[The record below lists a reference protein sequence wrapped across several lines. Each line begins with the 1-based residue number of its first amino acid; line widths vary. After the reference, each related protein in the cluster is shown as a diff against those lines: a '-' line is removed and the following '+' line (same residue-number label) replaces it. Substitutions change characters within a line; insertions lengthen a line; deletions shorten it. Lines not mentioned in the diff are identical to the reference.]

1 MSYSDDPNR
10 ESTTDQNSNSLLEM
24 LPSGTA
30 TSAGTLDLSFMGA
43 ALPAVLRD
51 DLAEQEEE
59 TGDEY
64 YYDNNNNDYYNDGY
78 HHHHHDDASRVS
90 EVSHNSLRLS
100 ALNATLKRL
109 SLQERFRIP
118 QHLID
123 TLYADRIPTEVT
135 QPVTADT
142 AAALT
147 TTPNELAA
155 PPRPRLYNRALH
167 PSRLAS
173 MSSGGTTTAYDGD
186 DDSDAILRSR
196 RSSDDNDGGS
206 TLPSMGGT
214 TASTR
219 VGDGG
224 KATATPPTTT
234 RDASEAVMVSAHNH
248 LPATTDPNQRV
259 LTVGSP
265 RKPPNSPARTGTTV
279 LTQSPQSSD
288 AVAAIIQS
296 ISEELY
302 LEDPSSNTGSLVGY
316 GGSSSAVMSRGTIR
330 PSDTMKAVVGTSA
343 SLTSSNPQ
351 STLLPTDTM
360 QAVMGSSS
368 SLAYSGMGGAVI
380 RPSDTMQ
387 AVVGGT
393 PSASTGRTSRAP
405 PPPKVIPSPTAH
417 VNTHTSG
424 PSPLH
429 LARSS
434 NPSLPRYMSPT
445 ASSAGG
451 QPIKLHVSPG
461 RIPSYP
467 IDLSDVDESVVASTT
482 VASSHAPLHSFSLP
496 EDRRKAIYVEAYGK
510 QMRHQPSPTK
520 AFPHTSPIPVG
531 RRTNPTTPVVQS
543 SGTSSIDVVKQA
555 RRVERSGSGRVL
567 YVDVTEN
574 DDAAAAAGAS
584 ITASSLEPDSDA
596 AVMELQSTT
605 WIASSRTGGGGGGG
619 EPSHR
624 SLQLSSAPPTPQQ
637 QRKLALQGM
646 SVSGSSVWGGTYDRT
661 AVTSLSSTAAAST
674 TPVVGTTKSASA
686 KHWPRENN
694 GRAANP
700 SPGGVTDHHTAPTPK
715 ASSSRP
721 APQIFF
727 PTDNNKGAEEGFDEW
742 LDSALATKTFDKTT
756 SSDEEK
762 EALDDWLDS
771 VIS

>member
-1 MSYSDDPNR
+1 MGRSQVLFNRRKGRNRGGGSGGRGAAGRTGVAAASSSSEQHQGGQQRTASGAAGRGGGGGGDERRGCIHNSISRDGRDDGITRRRSPSSSTSQYSPTQHPGGSSQQQNFEVDRSMSYSDDPNR

-279 LTQSPQSSD
+279 LTQSPQS
-288 AVAAIIQS
+288 
-296 ISEELY
+296 E
-302 LEDPSSNTGSLVGY
+302 N
-316 GGSSSAVMSRGTIR
+316 
-330 PSDTMKAVVGTSA
+330 
-343 SLTSSNPQ
+343 
-351 STLLPTDTM
+351 
-360 QAVMGSSS
+360 
-368 SLAYSGMGGAVI
+368 AVI
-380 RPSDTMQ
+380 
-387 AVVGGT
+387 
-393 PSASTGRTSRAP
+393 
-405 PPPKVIPSPTAH
+405 
-417 VNTHTSG
+417 
-424 PSPLH
+424 
-429 LARSS
+429 
-434 NPSLPRYMSPT
+434 
-445 ASSAGG
+445 
-451 QPIKLHVSPG
+451 
-461 RIPSYP
+461 
-467 IDLSDVDESVVASTT
+467 
-482 VASSHAPLHSFSLP
+482 
-496 EDRRKAIYVEAYGK
+496 
-510 QMRHQPSPTK
+510 
-520 AFPHTSPIPVG
+520 
-531 RRTNPTTPVVQS
+531 
-543 SGTSSIDVVKQA
+543 
-555 RRVERSGSGRVL
+555 
-567 YVDVTEN
+567 
-574 DDAAAAAGAS
+574 
-584 ITASSLEPDSDA
+584 
-596 AVMELQSTT
+596 
-605 WIASSRTGGGGGGG
+605 
-619 EPSHR
+619 
-624 SLQLSSAPPTPQQ
+624 
-637 QRKLALQGM
+637 
-646 SVSGSSVWGGTYDRT
+646 
-661 AVTSLSSTAAAST
+661 
-674 TPVVGTTKSASA
+674 
-686 KHWPRENN
+686 
-694 GRAANP
+694 
-700 SPGGVTDHHTAPTPK
+700 
-715 ASSSRP
+715 
-721 APQIFF
+721 
-727 PTDNNKGAEEGFDEW
+727 
-742 LDSALATKTFDKTT
+742 
-756 SSDEEK
+756 
-762 EALDDWLDS
+762 
-771 VIS
+771 